1 MKCYFL
7 IADLLLVLISAIVI
21 IKKAKCSRNCGK
33 CKKDV
38 CVKKAELVINPLWVV
53 LYVLGVLSSVLGALL
68 LPGMAAWLGLL
79 IGLIGFFG
87 ALFSVPFAY
96 RFNHIGIYF
105 LRCLSKNTHIE
116 YDNIECISLEKTGR
130 NDGDW
135 NNDSILTQE
144 YVITKIKNNQKQFLK
159 KESIF
164 ETQKTTE
171 MLKKYCPK
179 KFPKQKAKNKK
190 HSKEKS

>member
-1 MKCYFL
+1 MKIWFL
-7 IADLLLVLISAIVI
+7 SVELIVI
-21 IKKAKCSRNCGK
+21 IISLIVTIRKIKCSRNCGK

-53 LYVLGVLSSVLGALL
+53 LYVLGVVSFELSAMLL
-68 LPGMAAWLGLL
+68 RGMAAWLGLI
-79 IGLIGFFG
+79 IGLVGFLG
-87 ALFSVPFAY
+87 ALFFIPFAY

-105 LRCLSKNTHIE
+105 LRCLNKDTYVE
-116 YDNIECISLEKTGR
+116 YDNIEHISLEKTGR

-135 NNDSILTQE
+135 DNASILTQE
-144 YVITKIKNNQKQFLK
+144 YVITTIKNNQKQFFK
-159 KESIF
+159 KESVF